1 MKKLLLLILIFS
13 PLSIFATEK
22 CDPNNRFSDTNDRVI
37 EKIVKKWNTK
47 EINNLNSAFKN
58 KTFDIASLD
67 FGSLGFARQK
77 NAIVFW
83 EWISSGWLDWW
94 PCYYPE
100 RKYSLTKENS
110 YYEKGKYPKGKKLSY
125 EEVLSELKDNEKYN
139 SYADENSPS
148 LISGSLIAWAVIY
161 ETGLI
166 NTHPYIVTKGIWE
179 FDGSTNYSLWLIWKK
194 YNYMIQ
200 WPHDN
205 DLSDVETWKEILK
218 SVQFISK

>member
-77 NAIVFW
+77 NAIVF
-83 EWISSGWLDWW
+83 
-94 PCYYPE
+94 
-100 RKYSLTKENS
+100 
-110 YYEKGKYPKGKKLSY
+110 
-125 EEVLSELKDNEKYN
+125 
-139 SYADENSPS
+139 
-148 LISGSLIAWAVIY
+148 
-161 ETGLI
+161 
-166 NTHPYIVTKGIWE
+166 
-179 FDGSTNYSLWLIWKK
+179 
-194 YNYMIQ
+194 
-200 WPHDN
+200 
-205 DLSDVETWKEILK
+205 
-218 SVQFISK
+218 